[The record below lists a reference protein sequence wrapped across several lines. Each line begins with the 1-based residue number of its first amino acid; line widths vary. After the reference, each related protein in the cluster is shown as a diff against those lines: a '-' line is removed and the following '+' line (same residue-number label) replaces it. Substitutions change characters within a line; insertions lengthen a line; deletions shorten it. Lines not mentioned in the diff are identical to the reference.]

1 MENKPMKFVVDTNA
15 LLLNCAIVDELPHV
29 IVPYAVLE
37 ELDRIKMEP
46 SVRGYQARS
55 AVRKLKSANNVEYD
69 LRDYGFEKNDN
80 NIVECA
86 YNNGA
91 SIATG
96 DNVVLLKA
104 KANNIETLDVMEM
117 SPEDDYTGWLH
128 VELNEDQLA
137 AYYENRLTN
146 EFELNPNEYVVFVKP
161 EGSILDVA
169 KCDPKTNMIVR
180 IKSGELKSSQLGK
193 FKPKDV
199 YQRMAVDS
207 LMTNQMTMIKGKAGS
222 GKSLASLSYVFH
234 AMENGKNKFDKLI
247 VFVNP
252 VAARNAEKLG
262 YYSGDKNDKL
272 LQGFIGNML
281 GSKFGGIHEVNR
293 MIGDGKLVILPASD
307 IRGYDTTGMNSVI
320 YLPECQNYDIDL
332 LRLACERVGPDC
344 SLILDGDYSRQV
356 DSTAFE
362 GSRNGMRR
370 VSEIFRGADFYGEIE
385 LPNVY
390 RSKIADLAQS
400 M

>member
-29 IVPYAVLE
+29 IIPLAVIE

-128 VELNEDQLA
+128 VELNEEQLA

-146 EFELNPNEYVVFVKP
+146 EFELNPNEYAVFVKP
-161 EGSILDVA
+161 DGSILDVA
-169 KCDPKTNMIVR
+169 KCDPKTDMLVR
-180 IKSGELKSSQLGK
+180 IKSGEMKSSTLGN
-193 FKPKDV
+193 FKPKDM
-199 YQRMAVDS
+199 YQRMLVDS
-207 LMTNQMTMIKGKAGS
+207 LMANQMTMIKGKAGS
-222 GKSLASLSYVFH
+222 GKSLAALTYAFS
-234 AMENGKNKFDKLI
+234 MIEKGKLDKI
-247 VFVNP
+247 VCFVNP
-252 VAARNAEKLG
+252 VSVKNAENLG
-262 YYSGDKNDKL
+262 YYSGDKNEKL
-272 LQGFIGNML
+272 LQNSIGSML
-281 GSKFGGIHEVNR
+281 GSKLGGLSEVTR
-293 MIGDGKLVILPASD
+293 MMAEGKLEIHPVGD
-307 IRGYDTTGMNSVI
+307 IRGMDTTGMNVAL
-320 YLPECQNYDIDL
+320 YLAEAQNMDVDIIK
-332 LRLACERVGPDC
+332 LAIQRAGETTKI
-344 SLILDGDYSRQV
+344 LIDGDYRQQV

-370 VSEIFRGADFYGEIE
+370 VSEVFRGREFYGEVE
-385 LPNVY
+385 LPNIY
-390 RSKIADLAQS
+390 RSKVAAIADLL
-400 M
+400 